1 MDQVHRGGPCRG
13 GSYFCIRPFKSD
25 TAVLTFTFCFLS
37 SPIFSL
43 FLPEVCFC
51 FARHLVVFIL
61 VGKDFRKGFRIL
73 ELDKRKGRWV
83 VEQDFHEI
91 FRSMLHSFLPFPPVS
106 LTELSS
112 F

>member
-1 MDQVHRGGPCRG
+1 MVHVG

-37 SPIFSL
+37 SHIFSL

-61 VGKDFRKGFRIL
+61 VGKDFRKGFRVL
-73 ELDKRKGRWV
+73 ELDERKGRWV
-83 VEQDFHEI
+83 VEQDFLEI
-91 FRSMLHSFLPFPPVS
+91 FRSMLHSILPFSPVS

>member
-1 MDQVHRGGPCRG
+1 MVHVRGGGGG

-37 SPIFSL
+37 SHIFSL
-43 FLPEVCFC
+43 FLREVCFC
-51 FARHLVVFIL
+51 FARDLVVFIL

-73 ELDKRKGRWV
+73 ELDKRRGRWV

-91 FRSMLHSFLPFPPVS
+91 FRSMLHGFCLFLRCP
-106 LTELSS
+106 
-112 F
+112 

>member
-13 GSYFCIRPFKSD
+13 GRIFVHVHFKSD

-51 FARHLVVFIL
+51 FARHLVDFIL

-73 ELDKRKGRWV
+73 ELDKREGRWV

-91 FRSMLHSFLPFPPVS
+91 FGSMLHGFLPFSPVS
-106 LTELSS
+106 LTELS
-112 F
+112 

>member
-1 MDQVHRGGPCRG
+1 M
-13 GSYFCIRPFKSD
+13 
-25 TAVLTFTFCFLS
+25 
-37 SPIFSL
+37 
-43 FLPEVCFC
+43 
-51 FARHLVVFIL
+51 
-61 VGKDFRKGFRIL
+61 GKDFRKGFKIL

-91 FRSMLHSFLPFPPVS
+91 FRSMLHGFLPFSPVS